1 MQAGIGVVGK
11 FDYKLRL
18 LEFYETENG
27 DVRTQNDMRA
37 LLNGVFSGD
46 KRSLARM
53 ISLAEANIGS
63 VQGAMS
69 EIYCRAGKAHL
80 VGLTGVPGCGKS
92 SLISELARVYRIS
105 SRRVGIV
112 AVDPSS
118 PFSGGAIL
126 GDRIRM
132 AELTNDAGIFIRS
145 LATRGNLGGLAR
157 STLDAVDILDAAG
170 FDLILIETV
179 GVGQD
184 EVDIAN
190 ACHTVIVVSAPGLG
204 DDVQAIKSGLLET
217 ADIHVIS
224 KADREG
230 AEKAVT
236 ELEVMMSMGFVGR
249 GRRKWSVPIIKTSIK
264 NGEGISDLMESINRH
279 EAYLLESGELQTRQ
293 REIAKKRILMIL
305 ADTLQK
311 QIDKVFSEGLNSVL
325 EDTVSRQLD
334 PQGAAHKLLRPLD
347 IGS

>member
-1 MQAGIGVVGK
+1 MQI
-11 FDYKLRL
+11 
-18 LEFYETENG
+18 
-27 DVRTQNDMRA
+27 QNDMRA

-53 ISLAEANIGS
+53 MSLAEENGEPA
-63 VQGAMS
+63 QEAMS
-69 EIYCRAGKAHL
+69 EIYCRAGKAHV

-92 SLISELARVYRIS
+92 TLITSLARAYRTS
-105 SRRVGIV
+105 FRRVGIV

-132 AELTNDAGIFIRS
+132 AELTSDTGVFIRS

-157 STLDAVDILDAAG
+157 STLDTADILDAAG

-190 ACHTVIVVSAPGLG
+190 ACHTVVVLSAPGLG
-204 DDVQAIKSGLLET
+204 DDVQAIKAGVLET

-224 KADREG
+224 KGDRED
-230 AEKAVT
+230 ADKAVID
-236 ELEVMMSMGFVGR
+236 LQAMMGIGFVGR
-249 GRRKWSVPIIKTSIK
+249 GSSNWTAPVIKTSTK
-264 NGEGISDLMESINRH
+264 TGEGVVDLMERIERH
-279 EAYLLESGELQTRQ
+279 GVYLRESGELQIRQ
-293 REIAKKRILMIL
+293 REIAEKRILKIVIDML
-305 ADTLQK
+305 HK
-311 QIDKVFSEGLNSVL
+311 QIDRAWNEGLSLVL
-325 EDTVSRQLD
+325 EETVSRQLG
-334 PQGAAHKLLRPLD
+334 PQAAADKLLRGWN
-347 IGS
+347 IHS